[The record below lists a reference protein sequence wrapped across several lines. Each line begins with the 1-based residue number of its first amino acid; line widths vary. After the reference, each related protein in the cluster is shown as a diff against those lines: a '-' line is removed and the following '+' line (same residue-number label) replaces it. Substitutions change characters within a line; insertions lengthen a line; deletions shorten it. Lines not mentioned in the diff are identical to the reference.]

1 MSRYYKAVLGILVV
15 FAIIGYFLAF
25 GQVGVLKI
33 IGRALLI
40 ISGLLGFLLLGNYLN
55 KK

>member
-1 MSRYYKAVLGILVV
+1 MSSYYKAALGILVA

-25 GQVGVLKI
+25 GQVGTLKI
-33 IGRALLI
+33 VGRALLI
-40 ISGLLGFLLLGNYLN
+40 ISGLLGFFLLGNYTN